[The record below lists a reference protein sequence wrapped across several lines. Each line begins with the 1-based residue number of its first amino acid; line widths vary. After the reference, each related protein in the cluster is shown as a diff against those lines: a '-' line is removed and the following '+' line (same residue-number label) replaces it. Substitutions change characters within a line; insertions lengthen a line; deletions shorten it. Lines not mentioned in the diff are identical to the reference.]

1 MISPVA
7 PTPEKLVSVTD
18 ARATLSRLIEVLR
31 ENGERAEPV
40 FIGKHGQPMAVLVS
54 LERFHEYCALL
65 ALREQEFGIAS
76 QEAGTMPATP
86 ATRTARAAGAARAR
100 QAGHKS
106 QVSPTSEEEPDPP
119 TPRVRVIGP
128 YHTKPHE
135 PGDFRDVRGE

>member
-1 MISPVA
+1 MISPVT

-40 FIGKHGQPMAVLVS
+40 FIGKHGEPMAVLLS

-76 QEAGTMPATP
+76 QEAGTMPAP
-86 ATRTARAAGAARAR
+86 HATRTTPAARA
-100 QAGHKS
+100 GHKP
-106 QVSPTSEEEPDPP
+106 QVSPTSEEEPDPS

-135 PGDFRDVRGE
+135 PGDFRDARGE